1 MVATGTLMAL
11 ALTGTASVVLM
22 SATNSLLHSDFR
34 WPLLLAA
41 LLWFVGLLCSLR
53 EGAASP
59 ATEE

>member
-1 MVATGTLMAL
+1 
-11 ALTGTASVVLM
+11 M
-22 SATNSLLHSDFR
+22 SAINSLLHSDFR